1 MRINV
6 CSIND
11 NSFIG
16 VPVTPSARPKSP
28 MELKTE
34 PSLIKDIRSVTINST
49 TEIRNSIDSNTK
61 DSATVVSTTDSLSV
75 RTSDSSKRDSI
86 TSDAVLRDSRTSSGI
101 VICEKTSIDEKK
113 EKKRERKVYTQ
124 SRQSERIRRNR
135 LEIDGEPP
143 FEFLSLP
150 YTTGKRKRG
159 TATDVFADTQTK
171 IRKTNVTPPSRRG
184 RKKVHR

>member
-1 MRINV
+1 MR
-6 CSIND
+6 
-11 NSFIG
+11 
-16 VPVTPSARPKSP
+16 SA
-28 MELKTE
+28 
-34 PSLIKDIRSVTINST
+34 TINSS

-61 DSATVVSTTDSLSV
+61 DSATVVSTIDSLSV

-86 TSDAVLRDSRTSSGI
+86 TSDAVLRGSRTSSGI
-101 VICEKTSIDEKK
+101 VICEKTSIDETK

-159 TATDVFADTQTK
+159 AAIDIFADTQQTK